1 MRLSILADENTATLE
16 PPVVME
22 NADTLIPDLSRLADE
37 EHPEITEYLFI
48 GAPPA
53 PWWQRV
59 LHAAGLAVLAVVAFT
74 TWLLMTSSLNDPGPQ
89 PAMSAAALPQ
99 QSMLASR
106 QGEAVGYA
114 SPVDPLT
121 AYAQFCQ
128 NSPGRCVPTAPT
140 ALSGVGYA
148 RFCANSLSLC
158 AGAKP
163 R

>member
-1 MRLSILADENTATLE
+1 MRLSILVDENTTTLE

-22 NADTLIPDLSRLADE
+22 NADRLIPDLSRVADD

-53 PWWQRV
+53 SWWQQV
-59 LHAAGLAVLAVVAFT
+59 LHAAGLGVLAVVSLT
-74 TWLLMTSSLNDPGPQ
+74 TWLLTTSSVNDTGPQ
-89 PAMSAAALPQ
+89 PDMSAAALPQ

-106 QGEAVGYA
+106 QGTAVGYA
-114 SPVDPLT
+114 RPVDPLT

-140 ALSGVGYA
+140 APGGAGYA
-148 RFCANSLSLC
+148 RFCHNSLSLC
-158 AGAKP
+158 VGAKP

>member
-1 MRLSILADENTATLE
+1 MRLSILVDDNTTTLE

-22 NADTLIPDLSRLADE
+22 NADRLILDLSRLADE
-37 EHPEITEYLFI
+37 ERPEITEYLFI

-53 PWWQRV
+53 SWWQHV
-59 LHAAGLAVLAVVAFT
+59 LHAAGLGVLAVVALT
-74 TWLLMTSSLNDPGPQ
+74 TWLLTTSSVNDAGPQ

-106 QGEAVGYA
+106 QGRAVGYA
-114 SPVDPLT
+114 SPVDPLA

-140 ALSGVGYA
+140 ALGGVGYT
-148 RFCANSLSLC
+148 RFCQNSVSLC